1 MPNEVRNSKFWSLR
15 KTQKILDIG
24 SKLMIS
30 VINAFS
36 GEIRMCEAIGEK

>member
-1 MPNEVRNSKFWSLR
+1 MPNEARNSKFWSLK
-15 KTQKILDIG
+15 KTQKKFDIG

-36 GEIRMCEAIGEK
+36 GEIRMCEVIGDK